1 MTVRLLGVFIRK
13 ESQRCVRQVSP
24 IPRRSR
30 TRWHTSARFNAL
42 LTPSP
47 AQPAPTTTAAR
58 VSGLLVIVR
67 KSLTH
72 RAPPVKHYGA
82 GEPPRAGI
90 GASCS
95 RAADELLGSGA
106 QSFDR
111 GIEALSDEVASCARA
126 GAWGAEPTAGHTV
139 NVGPL

>member
-67 KSLTH
+67 KISN
-72 RAPPVKHYGA
+72 APCASSEARLRYLPLLIAVGHIDHISIR
-82 GEPPRAGI
+82 PPWI
-90 GASCS
+90 DTQFS
-95 RAADELLGSGA
+95 
-106 QSFDR
+106 SFIQRDF
-111 GIEALSDEVASCARA
+111 
-126 GAWGAEPTAGHTV
+126 
-139 NVGPL
+139 